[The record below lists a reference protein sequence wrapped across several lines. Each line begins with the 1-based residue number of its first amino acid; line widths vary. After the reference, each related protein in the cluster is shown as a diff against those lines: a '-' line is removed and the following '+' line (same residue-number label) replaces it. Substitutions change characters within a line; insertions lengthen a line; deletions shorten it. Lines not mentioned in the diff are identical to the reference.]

1 MYQKRVLKT
10 KFKKPLSMLSLFSGI
25 GGLDIAAEMTGNIK
39 TVAMCER
46 DAFAARVLKYRW
58 PHIAHFDNV
67 KNINAKELEH
77 HGITKIDIVAG
88 GFPCQSFSRSNPN
101 RSGLLSPKSLFPEM
115 LRIVSELREIDPN
128 NCKTILCENVEGFI
142 DLGLDALQAELER
155 LGYES
160 STFIY
165 PAAAVGYP
173 FKRYRTFVVAHRYG
187 ELWDSLS
194 AGTPGTVCEEV
205 PRNFSRGILAKL
217 SVLPPTTRFSSQL
230 DSFSAN
236 SIKCAGN
243 AVVPGQA
250 YPLFQAIVETERRIR
265 RQQRIALL
273 LNQNAYINF

>member
-1 MYQKRVLKT
+1 MYQMRRLKA
-10 KFKKPLSMLSLFSGI
+10 KFKKPLSLLSLFSGI
-25 GGLDIAAEMTGNIK
+25 GGLDLAAEMTGNIK

-46 DAFAARVLKYRW
+46 DVFAANVLRYRW
-58 PHIAHFDNV
+58 PNITHFNNV
-67 KNINAKELEH
+67 KRINKKELEK
-77 HGITKIDIVAG
+77 HGITKVDIVAG

-115 LRIVSELREIDPN
+115 LKIISELREIDPN
-128 NCKTILCENVEGFI
+128 NCKAILCENVEGFI
-142 DLGLDALQAELER
+142 DLGLDALQTELER

-160 STFIY
+160 STFVY

-187 ELWDSLS
+187 QLWDGFS
-194 AGTPGTVCEEV
+194 AETPWTVCEEV
-205 PRNFSRGILAKL
+205 PRNFNRAILAKL
-217 SVLPPTTRFSSQL
+217 SVLSPTTRFSSRL
-230 DSFSAN
+230 DSFSSN

-265 RQQRIALL
+265 HSQRIAS
-273 LNQNAYINF
+273 